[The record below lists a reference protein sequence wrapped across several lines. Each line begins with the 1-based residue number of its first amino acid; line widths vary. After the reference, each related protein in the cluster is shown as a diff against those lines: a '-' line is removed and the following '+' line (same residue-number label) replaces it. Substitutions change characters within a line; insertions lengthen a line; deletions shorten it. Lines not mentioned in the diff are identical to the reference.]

1 MFMILLCFMRMFFKV
16 NTFFFKC
23 ITFNCK
29 LKKYFFLAA
38 FFLPLFLIGQEEL
51 SQKKSTV
58 FFGKASYYDAYF
70 NGRKTANGEIFSH
83 KLLTA
88 AHPSWP
94 FNTKVR
100 VTNLSNSKSIVVR
113 INDRGPFIKGRHI
126 DVSEQGARVLGFIKS
141 GVVDVKMEIISWG
154 KTTDPVIIA
163 SNSSKQKSKRLSEPQ
178 TNKEISVSPV
188 VLPTFDS
195 GVVINNKVPKLEQIA
210 KIQKPKTQKLA
221 PIKQIKSKPKKEI
234 HPSSIMC
241 SNNDSLSGWCVQVG
255 SYGSKMNA
263 DRTLNFC
270 IESTQEWAC
279 IQEIYRNE
287 VRIYRV
293 VCGKNIDSKNASEI
307 KQKLSKKYPDAF
319 ITNYSVLLNNKTVTP
334 TLDH

>member
-1 MFMILLCFMRMFFKV
+1 MSMFLLSFMRMFFKV
-16 NTFFFKC
+16 NTFFLKC

-29 LKKYFFLAA
+29 LKKYFFLAP
-38 FFLPLFLIGQEEL
+38 FLLPLFLFGQEES
-51 SQKKSTV
+51 SQKKSAV

-100 VTNLSNSKSIVVR
+100 VTNLSNSKSIIVR
-113 INDRGPFIKGRHI
+113 INDRGPFVKGRQI

-154 KTTDPVIIA
+154 KTTDPVIVA

-178 TNKEISVSPV
+178 TNKEISGSPV
-188 VLPTFDS
+188 ISTILDS
-195 GVVINNKVPKLEQIA
+195 GIVAKKEAPKLGVKS
-210 KIQKPKTQKLA
+210 KIQNPKIPKLA
-221 PIKQIKSKPKKEI
+221 PLKEI
-234 HPSSIMC
+234 KTKPQKELRSSSLIC

-263 DRTLNFC
+263 ERTLNYC

-287 VRIYRV
+287 VLIYRV
-293 VCGKNIDSKNASEI
+293 VCGKNMDSKKAAEI
-307 KQKLSKKYPDAF
+307 KQKLSKIYPDAF
-319 ITNYSVLLNNKTVTP
+319 ITNYSVLLNNKTIKPTP
-334 TLDH
+334 EQ